1 MRVSERRASCFFPEL
16 SAAGGSSALFTTY
29 MPGPEH
35 GAIDSAFAG
44 EIWVWIRQYP
54 VLHNHFATG
63 HNSGGYGHYQPDNR
77 LFPPKRFRDRQRRD
91 ADKHNKGLPY
101 SRLICEVE
109 YKNRDPV
116 KLRQRGM
123 VYYMK
128 RKYTRLFLGAKLY
141 APDESGE
148 FELMVDTVV
157 LCVTLWFLC
166 AVKSILTTVVPRKRD
181 RLRTFD
187 E

>member
-1 MRVSERRASCFFPEL
+1 MR
-16 SAAGGSSALFTTY
+16 
-29 MPGPEH
+29 GPEH
-35 GAIDSAFAG
+35 GVIDGAFAG
-44 EIWVWIRQYP
+44 VVGVWMRQYP
-54 VLHNHFATG
+54 VLENHFVG
-63 HNSGGYGHYQPDNR
+63 GLGSGSCRLHQPDSR

-166 AVKSILTTVVPRKRD
+166 AVKSILTTVVPRRRD